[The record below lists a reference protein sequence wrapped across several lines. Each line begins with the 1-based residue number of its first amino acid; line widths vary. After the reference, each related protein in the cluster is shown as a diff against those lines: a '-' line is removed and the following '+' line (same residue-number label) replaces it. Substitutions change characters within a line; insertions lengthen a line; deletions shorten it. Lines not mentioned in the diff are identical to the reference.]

1 VEETRCSIY
10 EEQSSSCPLY
20 KNWEKNKKGS
30 MHAKMPIS
38 LENHS
43 QELFYLKSTTSIDI
57 DKASKLLH
65 KKMEEALKVN
75 EWKIYKF
82 LYIDMKSEE
91 ETAKLM
97 GYKTSEKNRTPGYKQ
112 IKNVKKK
119 IIKKA
124 RELLENDQIDI
135 Y

>member
-1 VEETRCSIY
+1 
-10 EEQSSSCPLY
+10 
-20 KNWEKNKKGS
+20 

-57 DKASKLLH
+57 DRASKLLH

-82 LYIDMKSEE
+82 LYINMKSEE

>member
-1 VEETRCSIY
+1 MY
-10 EEQSSSCPLY
+10 
-20 KNWEKNKKGS
+20 
-30 MHAKMPIS
+30 AKMPIS

-65 KKMEEALKVN
+65 EKMEEVLKTN
-75 EWKIYKF
+75 EWKIYKL
-82 LYIDMKSEE
+82 LYIDMKSDE
-91 ETAKLM
+91 ETAKAM

-124 RELLENDQIDI
+124 RELIDNDQIDI